1 MGRSTIDPQSAVRDL
16 FGTDCQA
23 DLTPKAPKQ
32 RRRKLRSK
40 KCPEVID
47 RAFKFLTVK
56 DVARRYSVG
65 EATVWRWVKNDPIFP
80 EPIKL
85 STGTSRWKA
94 EQLQNFEHLAAK
106 RTLCEAKSVLG
117 PSGSDTRKG
126 VVK

>member
-16 FGTDCQA
+16 FGTDCQT
-23 DLTPKAPKQ
+23 DLPPKAAKQ

-40 KCPEVID
+40 KCPEVTD
-47 RAFKFLTVK
+47 QAFKFLTVK
-56 DVARRYSVG
+56 EVARRYSVG

-85 STGTSRWKA
+85 SAGTSRWKA

-106 RTLCEAKSVLG
+106 RSVYEAKRVLG
-117 PSGSDTRKG
+117 PSGSKTRKG
-126 VVK
+126 GFK